1 MTASVRDLIADLSRR
16 LGDPAMDAAILG
28 EGNTSVRDG
37 DTMLVKA
44 SGATL
49 AVAEPEDFVRLD
61 LAAALAL
68 IGDEHAGDAEV
79 DALFSAVAESE
90 GRRPSVEAL
99 LHAVVYEATDAR
111 VVAHSHPTSVNAL
124 LCSQSAELLV
134 DGALFPDQIVVL
146 GATPLLVPYVDPGI
160 RLARH
165 VRAMLRDHIDQ
176 HGEPPK
182 IIYLRNHG
190 MFALGA
196 TAAQVLGITAMAQK
210 CARGIIGAA
219 AVGGVKFMPAD
230 EAARIDS
237 RPDEKYRRAL
247 LAGGDSGSRTSETAR
262 QEEAR

>member
-1 MTASVRDLIADLSRR
+1 MTTPLHDQLADLSRR

-49 AVAEPEDFVRLD
+49 GAALPGDFVRLD

-68 IGDEHAGDAEV
+68 ISDDAAGDAEV
-79 DALFSAVAESE
+79 DALFSAVAVAE

-99 LHAVVYEATDAR
+99 LHVVVYEATDAA
-111 VVAHSHPTSVNAL
+111 VIAHSHPTSVNAL
-124 LCSQSAELLV
+124 LCSSSAELLV

-146 GATPLLVPYVDPGI
+146 GATPLLVPYIDPGI

-165 VRAMLRDHIDQ
+165 VRGMLRDHIER
-176 HGEPPK
+176 HGEAPK
-182 IIYLRNHG
+182 AIYLRNHG

-196 TAAQVLGITAMAQK
+196 SAAQVLGITAMAQK
-210 CARGIIGAA
+210 CARAIIGAA
-219 AVGGVKFMPAD
+219 AVGGVSFMPP
-230 EAARIDS
+230 EEVARIDT

-247 LAGGDSGSRTSETAR
+247 LAA
-262 QEEAR
+262 QEG